1 MPKVLITTIPFAD
14 KNNLPL
20 ELLKSVGADVLINPI
35 GRKLKEEELAELIE
49 DLWYTYSGNR
59 ANNVKS
65 VR

>member
-1 MPKVLITTIPFAD
+1 MFNVIKVLITTIPFAD

-49 DLWYTYSGNR
+49 DL
-59 ANNVKS
+59 
-65 VR
+65 